1 MLAFA
6 PKIIHV
12 PVVRRKTFPK
22 RPPTLNDL
30 TGAQTFEAERF
41 DPLVE
46 LIRTCKARK
55 TSRDKDGNPIPDPE
69 KPGHFLSEPLLEPK
83 ILVHALLGMIP
94 YGRPQ
99 LRCAEVREQIDATFN
114 LVIKTFEM
122 GKPKVEVES
131 KRVETLPPI
140 DAITQ

>member
-1 MLAFA
+1 M
-6 PKIIHV
+6 
-12 PVVRRKTFPK
+12 RRKTFPK

-30 TGAQTFEAERF
+30 TAQKVFEIEKF

-46 LIRTCKARK
+46 LIRQCKATK
-55 TSRDKDGNPIPDPE
+55 MCRDKKGDPIPD
-69 KPGHFLSEPLLEPK
+69 KANPGEFLREPLLEPK

-99 LRCAEVREQIDATFN
+99 LRCAEVREQLDATFN
-114 LVIKTFEM
+114 IVVKTFD
-122 GKPKVEVES
+122 KPQKVEIES

-140 DAITQ
+140 DATPA